1 MQTLIN
7 MQVGEFLNKRE
18 VQNKHAGETFFK
30 EIPNV
35 QDLIDA

>member
-1 MQTLIN
+1 